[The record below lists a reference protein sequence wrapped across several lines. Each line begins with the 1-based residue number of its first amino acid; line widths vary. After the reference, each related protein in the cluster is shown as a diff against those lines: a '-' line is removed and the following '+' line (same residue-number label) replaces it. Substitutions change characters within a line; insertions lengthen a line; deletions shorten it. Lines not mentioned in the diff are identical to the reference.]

1 MARHGKPLGLD
12 EIECDLCGSKG
23 IANRMFSHVMGHK
36 HRQQVMKHNHHGDS
50 RYIDRS
56 TDLGGEQ
63 GADLGFLHTRVEHVP
78 QIHLEVVG

>member
-1 MARHGKPLGLD
+1 
-12 EIECDLCGSKG
+12 
-23 IANRMFSHVMGHK
+23 MGHK

-78 QIHLEVVG
+78 QILGQTAGGKGFELRVG

>member
-1 MARHGKPLGLD
+1 MNKEALD
-12 EIECDLCGSKG
+12 DIECDLCGSKG
-23 IANRMFSHVMGHK
+23 IANRMFS
-36 HRQQVMKHNHHGDS
+36 QVMKHNHHGDS

-78 QIHLEVVG
+78 QILGQTAGGKGFELRVG

>member
-1 MARHGKPLGLD
+1 MASHLGWMKL
-12 EIECDLCGSKG
+12 SATSAAVRA
-23 IANRMFSHVMGHK
+23 ANRMFS
-36 HRQQVMKHNHHGDS
+36 QVMKHNHHGDS

-78 QIHLEVVG
+78 QILGQTAGGKGFELRVG